1 VTSTSDRSDPSGPAI
16 PRRAIHPSARQ
27 AIDTA
32 IVHLGLGRRSFV
44 GVHDFASHCVL
55 DFVSRHATPVPLRFL
70 PREDAAAVLLYDQWG
85 WEKPTRASRAVKD
98 RFPDVTILWDRVDSL
113 PESLEDA
120 ARSGEAGA
128 QVQIFSLSKTLGA
141 AGGGLA
147 WMAGSG
153 WLPAPEPEDTAL
165 VSAVVDL
172 MDVGA
177 STRSTQL
184 LDGFLRNE
192 CDAPSIALAQWL
204 DSIDLAAVVAS
215 EHAERKR
222 RLEIFARHADL
233 PAWMHDALHPSAPAP
248 GLAPVRA
255 QSPVESARAIDAEFG
270 IQVAAYHFDFSGSY
284 LDPRWE
290 AVLAVPLHSE
300 VPLDVFERLIA
311 NVS

>member
-1 VTSTSDRSDPSGPAI
+1 VTSTSDRSDPSGPRI
-16 PRRAIHPSARQ
+16 PRLAIHPSARQ

-70 PREDAAAVLLYDQWG
+70 PPEHAAAVLLYDQWG
-85 WEKPTRASRAVKD
+85 WERPKSASRAVRE
-98 RFPDVTILWDRVDSL
+98 RFPEVTILWDRVDSL

-120 ARSGEAGA
+120 ARWGEADA

-147 WMAGSG
+147 WIAGTG
-153 WLPAPEPEDTAL
+153 WLPAPAPEDTAL
-165 VSAVVDL
+165 VSAVAEL
-172 MDVGA
+172 MDVGEGA
-177 STRSTQL
+177 RSAQL

-192 CDAPSIALAQWL
+192 CDAPSVALARWL
-204 DSIDLAAVVAS
+204 DSVDLASAVEF
-215 EHAERKR
+215 EHAERKH
-222 RLEIFARHADL
+222 RLEFFARHNDL
-233 PAWMHDALHPSAPAP
+233 PAWMHDAMQRSTAP
-248 GLAPVRA
+248 GLAPVRVE
-255 QSPVESARAIDAEFG
+255 SPVESARAIDAEYG
-270 IQVAAYHFDFSGSY
+270 IEVAVYHFDFSGSY
-284 LDPRWE
+284 MDPRWE

-300 VPLDVFERLIA
+300 VPLEVFERLIA